1 MIITGPEGYLPVQ
14 KKTARRVSP
23 AGVNRPQ
30 SPEGCF
36 DNYTA
41 SAAAEQDGRSF
52 REAVANLSYQVRTHN
67 TTGKIQELRGAVR
80 SGEYQLS
87 PRDTA
92 ARMLLLSEEAE

>member
-67 TTGKIQELRGAVR
+67 TTGKIQQLRRQVSA
-80 SGEYQLS
+80 GEYR
-87 PRDTA
+87 PDAMETA
-92 ARMLLLSEEAE
+92 ARMLLLGEGE